1 MITSVLKIY
10 TLNFSLVVFLILVF
24 FFVYQ
29 IQDASW
35 TNSLF
40 VGSKLG
46 LLAARVSIYNQLYFE
61 ENGLSKDSAYTVF
74 FIFLLI
80 VFFPSVLDNVNLV
93 VANFFILLAF
103 RRLISL
109 QSLKASKEKILMLR
123 FGLLLLL
130 YFNFGVF
137 FILF

>member
-1 MITSVLKIY
+1 
-10 TLNFSLVVFLILVF
+10 
-24 FFVYQ
+24 
-29 IQDASW
+29 
-35 TNSLF
+35 

-46 LLAARVSIYNQLYFE
+46 LLAVLGSVFITNFISKK
-61 ENGLSKDSAYTVF
+61 NGLSKDSAYTVF
-74 FIFLLI
+74 FILLI

-109 QSLKASKEKILMLR
+109 QSLKASKEKIFDASFWIIVAAL
-123 FGLLLLL
+123 FQ
-130 YFNFGVF
+130 FWVF

>member
-1 MITSVLKIY
+1 
-10 TLNFSLVVFLILVF
+10 
-24 FFVYQ
+24 
-29 IQDASW
+29 
-35 TNSLF
+35 

-74 FIFLLI
+74 LFLLI

-103 RRLISL
+103 HRLISL
-109 QSLKASKEKILMLR
+109 QSLKASKEKIFDASFWIIVAALFQFWSILYLVLVFISIIFMFLEIIEI
-123 FGLLLLL
+123 GSYLLLL
-130 YFNFGVF
+130 F
-137 FILF
+137 FAASILFFCSFDLVPL